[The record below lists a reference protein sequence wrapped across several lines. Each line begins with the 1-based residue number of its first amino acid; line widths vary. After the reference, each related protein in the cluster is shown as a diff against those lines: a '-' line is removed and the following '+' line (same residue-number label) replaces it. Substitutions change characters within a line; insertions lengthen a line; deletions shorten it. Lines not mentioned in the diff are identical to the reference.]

1 VRELRGA
8 ALSPVHYTDVT
19 ELSHNYLKLLRRCN
33 KSNNRAS
40 RREDAACPACD
51 GSPHVIFSI
60 NKNPICRKGALAL
73 LASIGLAAGLS
84 ACGGNVDS
92 TPQDT
97 TPQVSGQVLGSY
109 IQNAKVCLDLNDNG
123 KCDSDEPYT
132 VSDAKGKFSIGDK
145 NNGSW
150 KNVVADLT
158 NARENDANGKDMGTT
173 FGSGAFFLAPKG
185 ASGTVSAITTQLA
198 QLVTGGAALSDAKNT
213 LAAKYGG
220 VSADKLLGDFNTD
233 SSLASVKAASDDYI
247 KTVVGSKAVRHVFV
261 ITLENKNYDE
271 SFGTGS
277 ATSGQDPYLKSLA
290 PQGALL
296 TNYYGTGHVSL
307 DNYISMMSGQ
317 PSTVD
322 TETDCFSV
330 WSDIVDAGNDSSNSK
345 VLKAGTDANGHAGG
359 GCVYPAR
366 VKTLANQLDNAKFTW
381 KGYMG
386 DMGND
391 LNRDGTKTCSFPTR
405 TAKLAGSDPAKTV
418 DGTQSAQAGSASGD
432 VKGDAYATRHNPF
445 VYFHSIID
453 DINYCDQHVVN
464 LDDNLVND
472 LKSIDTTPN
481 FVFITPNLCDDGH
494 DGDGTGAAGKGC
506 KSGAPGGLTSI
517 DAFLKK
523 WVPIIQASAAY
534 KQDGLI
540 IINFDESNAASSPM
554 TTSFNASYSQ
564 MNLTINLTGA
574 SCCTQQV
581 GPNVKR
587 PEDQVMSTL
596 PIAYASTLGIN
607 TALLPSTVQLIQ
619 IGMHYDGVGG
629 DRTGA
634 VLLSPFIKAG
644 TTSDTGYN
652 HYSLLKSLENRF
664 GIPEYLGYADDS
676 NLATFGSDIFNQ

>member
-1 VRELRGA
+1 M
-8 ALSPVHYTDVT
+8 
-19 ELSHNYLKLLRRCN
+19 
-33 KSNNRAS
+33 
-40 RREDAACPACD
+40 
-51 GSPHVIFSI
+51 IFSK
-60 NKNPICRKGALAL
+60 NKNWTWREGAFAL
-73 LASIGLAAGLS
+73 LASVGLAAGLS
-84 ACGGNVDS
+84 ACGGSDG
-92 TPQDT
+92 
-97 TPQVSGQVLGSY
+97 PQVSGQVLGSY

-123 KCDSDEPYT
+123 KCDSGEPSAMT
-132 VSDAKGKFSIGDK
+132 DAKGNFSIGDSG
-145 NNGSW
+145 NW

-158 NARENDANGKDMGTT
+158 NAKENDANGNDMGTK

-185 ASGTVSAITTQLA
+185 ATGTVSAITTQLA
-198 QLVTGGAALSDAKNT
+198 QLVAGGAALNDAKNT
-213 LAAKYGG
+213 LAAKFGG

-233 SSLASVKAASDDYI
+233 ASLASIKAASDNYI
-247 KTVVGSKAVRHVFV
+247 KTVVSAKAIRHVFV
-261 ITLENKNYDE
+261 ITLENKNYEE
-271 SFGTGS
+271 SFGTT
-277 ATSGQDPYLKSLA
+277 AAASGQDPYLKSLA
-290 PQGALL
+290 TQGALL

-307 DNYISMMSGQ
+307 DNYIAMMSGQ

-322 TETDCFSV
+322 TETDCFGI
-330 WSDIVDAGNDSSNSK
+330 WSDIVDAGNDSANPK

-405 TAKLAGSDPAKTV
+405 TAKLAGKDPSKAV
-418 DGTQSAQAGSASGD
+418 DGTQSATAASSSGD
-432 VKGDAYATRHNPF
+432 VKADAYATRHNPF

-453 DINYCDQHVVN
+453 NTDYCDQHVVT
-464 LDDNLVND
+464 LDDTTLTND

-506 KSGAPGGLTSI
+506 KTGLPGGLTSI
-517 DAFLKK
+517 DAFLQK
-523 WVPIIQASAAY
+523 WIPIIQASAAY

-554 TTSFNASYSQ
+554 TTSFNNADPTQATQ
-564 MNLTINLTGA
+564 MNLTINLAGA

-587 PEDQVMSTL
+587 PDDQVMSTL
-596 PIAYASTLGIN
+596 PVAYASALGID
-607 TALLPSTVQLIQ
+607 TTQLPASIQTIQ

-634 VLLSPFIKAG
+634 VMLSPFIKAG
-644 TTSDTGYN
+644 TTTDTGYN
-652 HYSLLKSLENRF
+652 HYSLLKSLENLF
-664 GIPEYLGYADDS
+664 GIAEYLGYADDP
-676 NLATFGSDIFNQ
+676 NLVPFGSDIFSQ